1 MLPPPTITIDDLTTR
16 TTTSNGAIVPELSPS
31 KAAKSLCDKLT
42 LVMTDSDDS
51 IWYFDGQIYQ
61 NRGKEFIKNLVY
73 SRAGDLA
80 DKRQVNEILDRIGSK
95 LRLSPVTFNPNPA
108 LLGVGNGVIDCSTGS
123 FRPYARQ
130 DLITD
135 KLMVGYDKNARC
147 PEIIKFIE
155 SVTPC
160 SNDRITLVDIIAS
173 GAYRKALHYI
183 AFLIGHGSSGSSTL
197 IHLLQAFYGAENTE
211 AIPLNELVERPFA
224 LSSLRNARFSV
235 GQEIEAVKKSGTSR
249 IKEISGGDWISADV
263 KNKDRA
269 RFQGWTKLIFKG
281 NAVPRFTDTTW
292 AFRRRFVEIKLPYK
306 FVPEKDP
313 GEPNQRKMD
322 PDIEEKI
329 TTPAELSGLL
339 NLLIT
344 RLPTIIRNKRIH
356 QTKGQYEEYR
366 QQVDS
371 VTSFLDLFCT
381 YYPES
386 RSVRIPVKDIYGH
399 FLEWC
404 DLIMGNQVDVRQFGR
419 YIKHHCENKPG
430 IETTID
436 GKTATVYPGLTFDKD
451 KFDEVI
457 EDLHTGLTPD
467 KAGLDIGLKQCQKIL
482 ITRYTGLE
490 SNVEGIW
497 GDIHASYGSLYREEC
512 ENGQNDPFLP
522 VSDSKRPSG
531 DPIFNPAKP
540 DIKPVVSEFMAD
552 GGTASKERLLKEFPE
567 ARRPQDMGC
576 RIIPASG
583 GRKISLAE
591 IEDWRKETWPDEK
604 EAAEA
609 FFAWYRTVKAHP
621 GILNSEVVQH
631 EAVCV

>member
-1 MLPPPTITIDDLTTR
+1 MLPSTITIDDLTIK
-16 TTTSNGAIVPELSPS
+16 TTTSSGGIIAELSPS

-42 LVMTDSDDS
+42 LVMTGGDDS

-61 NRGKEFIKNLVY
+61 NQGKEYIKDLIY
-73 SRAGDLA
+73 STAGDLA
-80 DKRQVNEILDRIGSK
+80 DKRLVNEILDRIGSK
-95 LRLSPVTFNPNPA
+95 LRLSPVTFNPNPS
-108 LLGVGNGVIDCSTGS
+108 LLGVDNGVIDCSTGS

-135 KLMVGYDKNARC
+135 KLAVHYDKNARC

-155 SVTPC
+155 SVTPS
-160 SNDRITLVDIIAS
+160 SNDRITLIDIIAS

-224 LSSLRNARFSV
+224 LSSLKNARYSI

-269 RFQGWTKLIFKG
+269 RFKGWTKLIFKG

-306 FVPEKDP
+306 FVPEIDH

-329 TTPAELSGLL
+329 TTPEELSGLL

-344 RLPTIIRNKRIH
+344 RLPSIIRNKRIH

-371 VTSFLDLFCT
+371 VTTFLDLFCT

-386 RSVRIPVKDIYGH
+386 KSFRIPVKDIYGH
-399 FLEWC
+399 FLRWC

-419 YIKHHCENKPG
+419 YIKHHCENKSG
-430 IETTID
+430 METKIN
-436 GKTATVYPGLTFDKD
+436 GKTVTVYPGLTFDKD

-457 EDLHTGLTPD
+457 KELQTGLKPD
-467 KAGLDIGLKQCQKIL
+467 ETGLKTGLEHSQQIL
-482 ITRYTGLE
+482 ITGYTGLE
-490 SNVEGIW
+490 SNVEGTW
-497 GDIHASYGSLYREEC
+497 GNIHASFGPLYREEC
-512 ENGQNDPFLP
+512 ENGQNDPFNP
-522 VSDSKRPSG
+522 VSDSKRPGG
-531 DPIFNPAKP
+531 DPVFNPVKP
-540 DIKPVVSEFMAD
+540 DLYPVVLEFLAD
-552 GGTASKERLLKEFPE
+552 GGKSSLDRFLAEFPE
-567 ARRPQDMGC
+567 A
-576 RIIPASG
+576 
-583 GRKISLAE
+583 AE
-591 IEDWRKETWPDEK
+591 
-604 EAAEA
+604 
-609 FFAWYRTVKAHP
+609 
-621 GILNSEVVQH
+621 
-631 EAVCV
+631 

>member
-1 MLPPPTITIDDLTTR
+1 MQPPITIDDLTTR
-16 TTTSNGAIVPELSPS
+16 TTTSNGAVVPELSPS
-31 KAAKSLCDKLT
+31 KAAKSLYDKLT
-42 LVMTDSDDS
+42 LVMTGGDDS

-61 NRGKEFIKNLVY
+61 NQGKEYIKDLIY
-73 SRAGDLA
+73 STAGDLV
-80 DKRQVNEILDRIGSK
+80 DKRQVNEVLDRIGSK
-95 LRLSPVTFNPNPA
+95 LRLSPVTFNPNPS
-108 LLGVGNGVIDCSTGS
+108 LLGVDNGVIDCSTGS

-135 KLMVGYDKNARC
+135 KLPVIYDKNARC

-155 SVTPC
+155 SITPNN
-160 SNDRITLVDIIAS
+160 NDRITLVDIIAS

-183 AFLIGHGSSGSSTL
+183 AFLIGHGSSGSSTF

-211 AIPLNELVERPFA
+211 AIPLNELVDRPFA
-224 LSSLRNARFSV
+224 LSSLRNVRFSV

-269 RFQGWTKLIFKG
+269 RFKGWTKLIFKG

-306 FVPEKDP
+306 FVPEVDP
-313 GEPNQRKMD
+313 DEPNQRKMD

-329 TTPAELSGLL
+329 TTPEELSGLL

-344 RLPTIIRNKRIH
+344 RLPSIIRNKRIH

-371 VTSFLDLFCT
+371 VTTFLDLFCT

-386 RSVRIPVKDIYGH
+386 KSFRIPVKDIYGH
-399 FLEWC
+399 FLRWC
-404 DLIMGNQVDVRQFGR
+404 DLIMGNQVDVRQFGKYVKR
-419 YIKHHCENKPG
+419 HCENKPG

-436 GKTATVYPGLTFDKD
+436 KKTVTVYPGLTFDKD

-457 EDLHTGLTPD
+457 EELQTGLIPD
-467 KAGLDIGLKQCQKIL
+467 KTGSDIGLKQCQQIL
-482 ITRYTGLE
+482 ITGYTGLE
-490 SNVEGIW
+490 SNVEGTW
-497 GDIHASYGSLYREEC
+497 GNIHALYGPLYREEC
-512 ENGQNDPFLP
+512 ENGQNEPFLP
-522 VSDSKRPSG
+522 VSDSKRPCG

-540 DIKPVVSEFMAD
+540 DSNPVVLEFLAD
-552 GGTASKERLLKEFPE
+552 GGKSSLDRFLAEFPE
-567 ARRPQDMGC
+567 A
-576 RIIPASG
+576 
-583 GRKISLAE
+583 AE
-591 IEDWRKETWPDEK
+591 
-604 EAAEA
+604 
-609 FFAWYRTVKAHP
+609 
-621 GILNSEVVQH
+621 
-631 EAVCV
+631 